1 MTFIYWQMQLLELPA
16 DHLPHPLL
24 LCHVPDRGAQLPPHQ
39 QLQEQDIPQTAQV
52 SI

>member
-24 LCHVPDRGAQLPPHQ
+24 LRHVPDRGAQLPPHQ
-39 QLQEQDIPQTAQV
+39 QLQEQDLPQTSQV